1 MVAGAN
7 KVTGKRSLAVY
18 RALVTQHPRA
28 DNLGTMPESLA
39 LPLQPPIAPMLAKLT
54 GALPEGPG
62 WHFEPKWDGFR
73 CIVFF
78 DGAAVYLQS
87 RDLKPLG
94 RYFPELEEK
103 LPAVLPRPLVL
114 DGEIVIMGSHGL
126 EFDVLQQRIHP
137 AESRV
142 RKLSVET
149 PAVFV
154 AFDLL
159 ADGQES
165 LIRTPFES
173 RRERLESAFAGIA
186 SPAFMTPATTD
197 RDLAQEWFERFEG
210 AGFDGVVAKRLDGHY
225 QPGKRAMAKIKH
237 LRTADCVVG
246 GFRWNKGEEGRSVGS
261 LLLGLYD
268 DEGTFN
274 FVGHTSSF
282 SAADKRELV
291 ALLAPFVSEDEAE
304 GFGAGRTPGAPSRWS
319 SGKDLSWV
327 RLRPEL
333 VCEVTFDYLQGNRF
347 RHAATFHRWRTDK
360 PPVQCTFDQF
370 QAAVPYELQQVF
382 EK

>member
-1 MVAGAN
+1 
-7 KVTGKRSLAVY
+7 
-18 RALVTQHPRA
+18 
-28 DNLGTMPESLA
+28 
-39 LPLQPPIAPMLAKLT
+39 MLAKLT
-54 GALPEGPG
+54 EGIPEGPG

-78 DGAAVYLQS
+78 DGAGVYLQS

-94 RYFPELEEK
+94 RYFPELDEK

-114 DGEIVIMGSHGL
+114 DGEIVIMAAHGL
-126 EFDVLQQRIHP
+126 DFDTLQQRIHP

-159 ADGQES
+159 ADGAES
-165 LIRTPFES
+165 LMSAPFEA
-173 RRERLESAFAGIA
+173 RRERLETAFAGVE
-186 SPAFMTPATTD
+186 SPAFVTPATRD

-210 AGFDGVVAKRLDGHY
+210 AGFDGVVAKRLDGTY

-268 DEGTFN
+268 DEGVFHH
-274 FVGHTSSF
+274 VGHTSSF
-282 SAADKRELV
+282 SAAEKRELV
-291 ALLAPFVSEDEAE
+291 ATLAPFITEDDAT
-304 GFGAGRTPGAPSRWS
+304 GFGGGRTPGAPSRWS
-319 SGKDLSWV
+319 SGKDLSWI

-333 VCEVTFDYLQGNRF
+333 ACEVTFDYLQGNRF

-360 PPVQCTFDQF
+360 PPAACTFDQF
-370 QAAVPYELQQVF
+370 QAAVPFELQRVF
-382 EK
+382 EDEA